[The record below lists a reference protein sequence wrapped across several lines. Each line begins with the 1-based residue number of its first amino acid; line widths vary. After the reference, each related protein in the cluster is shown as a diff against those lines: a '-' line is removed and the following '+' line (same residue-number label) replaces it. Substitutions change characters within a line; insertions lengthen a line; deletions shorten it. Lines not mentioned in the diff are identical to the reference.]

1 MAIRSKDVFSH
12 VSLRAESSAVWRALT
27 RVYGVGKR
35 KARKV
40 CLLAGVCPNT
50 QVSALPGPKLA
61 ALEQRLAAV
70 KHSENL
76 LRRVAKSHGVIMR
89 QNIHRSRVIARRH
102 VTHRL
107 GKVEATAIF
116 LTA

>member
-12 VSLRAESSAVWRALT
+12 LSVREEASPVWMALT

-40 CLLAGVCPNT
+40 CVMAGVPPEAI
-50 QVSALPGPKLA
+50 VSTVPGPKLA
-61 ALEQRLAAV
+61 ALEQRLASV
-70 KHSENL
+70 KHSEPL

-89 QNIHRSRVIARRH
+89 QTIHRSRVIARRH

-107 GKVEATAIF
+107 GNVRANAIF
-116 LTA
+116 LTV

>member
-12 VSLRAESSAVWRALT
+12 LSLREEGSTVWRALT

-40 CLLAGVCPNT
+40 CLLAGVCPNAVVT
-50 QVSALPGPKLA
+50 SLPGPKLA
-61 ALEQRLAAV
+61 ALEQRLALV
-70 KHSENL
+70 KHSEHL

-89 QNIHRSRVIARRH
+89 QTIHRSRTIARRH

-107 GKVEATAIF
+107 GKVNATAIF